1 MQWRNESFSESRMR
15 NGSSLFCF
23 VYDYGLW
30 KERRRSSG
38 TARPKWLFSMAW
50 KPGSAL
56 GHCMGEMSS
65 FFGIKEACSQAF
77 QLYVRHA
84 LSHFNMSALPTNWHI
99 SILLV
104 SEWSCFEHVASRM
117 TANALFLKS
126 GWITANAPL
135 RNGVG
140 RFIPQ
145 LARVTLKFCKA
156 HGDSNGVR
164 WNQFV
169 FWIGEIESYHFEHG
183 THNYWV
189 QHLGYLVWTLF
200 SIAGKLPKKKCSA
213 VTSAPE
219 KFIAL
224 FQSQYSHLSG
234 EAIYPT
240 RCGSVGKEKPK
251 HSGLPETEATQV
263 RSESYPRVV
272 PLSRGIFKSCLLGN
286 TLWQAD

>member
-1 MQWRNESFSESRMR
+1 MKR
-15 NGSSLFCF
+15 
-23 VYDYGLW
+23 
-30 KERRRSSG
+30 K
-38 TARPKWLFSMAW
+38 K
-50 KPGSAL
+50 KKL
-56 GHCMGEMSS
+56 GHCASEVTLFYGLETWKCIRALYGWDVV
-65 FFGIKEACSQAF
+65 FFGIEEACSLAF

-169 FWIGEIESYHFEHG
+169 SWIGEIESYHFEPG

-189 QHLGYLVWTLF
+189 QHLGCLVWTLF
-200 SIAGKLPKKKCSA
+200 SIAGELPKKSA
-213 VTSAPE
+213 
-219 KFIAL
+219 AL
-224 FQSQYSHLSG
+224 SQARLKSSSPHPVPITVLSSFRWG
-234 EAIYPT
+234 NLSNKMWFSGQRKTQAQWFTWNRGDTGAI
-240 RCGSVGKEKPK
+240 RI
-251 HSGLPETEATQV
+251 LPL
-263 RSESYPRVV
+263 P
-272 PLSRGIFKSCLLGN
+272 RGIFKTCQGDNQKLLA
-286 TLWQAD
+286 W

>member
-1 MQWRNESFSESRMR
+1 
-15 NGSSLFCF
+15 
-23 VYDYGLW
+23 
-30 KERRRSSG
+30 
-38 TARPKWLFSMAW
+38 
-50 KPGSAL
+50 
-56 GHCMGEMSS
+56 MSS

-156 HGDSNGVR
+156 HGDSNGVK

-169 FWIGEIESYHFEHG
+169 FWVGEIESYHFEPG

-189 QHLGYLVWTLF
+189 QHLGCLVWTLF
-200 SIAGKLPKKKCSA
+200 SIAGELPKKSAALSQARLKSSSPCSD
-213 VTSAPE
+213 
-219 KFIAL
+219 
-224 FQSQYSHLSG
+224 
-234 EAIYPT
+234 
-240 RCGSVGKEKPK
+240 
-251 HSGLPETEATQV
+251 HSTLIFQV
-263 RSESYPRVV
+263 RQFIQQDVVQWAKKNPSTVVYLKPRRHRCDQN
-272 PLSRGIFKSCLLGN
+272 PTPTPAQGDI
-286 TLWQAD
+286 